1 MRIRW
6 WIGLFFIAG
15 SACAMIP
22 VPDWMAALPPTWKV
36 VWTGEGEAES
46 VGSTYGHTLSS
57 TIAPEM
63 YVREAYDRAVV
74 IDAIT
79 GNEIAAYPLD
89 PEILSRPDGSGALFL
104 TTIRRGDRRVLIAAR
119 SVNSAGP
126 RRMRNSATDL
136 ETTRVWCVL
145 ADGTIAWTLT
155 FGPHSYAPQFTPVP
169 FGPDQTALFMRAD
182 DRIAVID
189 LDGRIMT
196 EWTSPPP
203 RRYIVGD
210 FDNDSYPDVL
220 VRERWPVR
228 LRIGSPS
235 NAAPEEEQP

>member
-1 MRIRW
+1 
-6 WIGLFFIAG
+6 
-15 SACAMIP
+15 
-22 VPDWMAALPPTWKV
+22 
-36 VWTGEGEAES
+36 
-46 VGSTYGHTLSS
+46 
-57 TIAPEM
+57 
-63 YVREAYDRAVV
+63 
-74 IDAIT
+74 
-79 GNEIAAYPLD
+79 
-89 PEILSRPDGSGALFL
+89 
-104 TTIRRGDRRVLIAAR
+104 
-119 SVNSAGP
+119 
-126 RRMRNSATDL
+126 
-136 ETTRVWCVL
+136 
-145 ADGTIAWTLT
+145 
-155 FGPHSYAPQFTPVP
+155 
-169 FGPDQTALFMRAD
+169 MRAD